1 MNSMS
6 KQPEKSHK
14 NERRF
19 VNRKARH
26 EYNILETVECG
37 IELAGPEVK
46 SIREGNAKIDEAYAR
61 VRGDQVFL
69 VGMNVSAYKH
79 APVELQPEGTR
90 DRRLLLHR
98 RQIAKLQEH
107 LRQKGR
113 TLVPLALYFARGW
126 AKIELGLAVGKKT
139 FDKRQDLKKKDH
151 QRQIERELGK
161 RRRRL

>member
-1 MNSMS
+1 MS
-6 KQPEKSHK
+6 RQPEKSGK
-14 NERRF
+14 NERRY

-26 EYNILETVECG
+26 EFNILESVECG

-61 VRGDQVFL
+61 IRGDQVFL
-69 VGMNVSAYKH
+69 IGMNIASYPH
-79 APVELQPEGTR
+79 APVELQPESNR
-90 DRRLLLHR
+90 DRRLLLHG

-107 LRQKGR
+107 VRQKGR

-126 AKIELGLAVGKKT
+126 AKIELGLAVGKRA

-151 QRQIERELGK
+151 QRQIEREIGK
-161 RRRRL
+161 RKRR